1 MQFGKFFLMKSLLIL
16 GAAGFLTAVQAETIP
31 DYGSIT
37 TEASAIERPGK
48 IVWMDL
54 VTSDVRAAAKFYRDI
69 FNWQFKFS
77 GNDSYAYATLN
88 GKPVASI
95 AAYDEDV
102 ESGEGLWIASIS
114 VEDVDA
120 AARRVKNQGGSI
132 IEAPE
137 DLPGRGRYTVIKD
150 PTGAVVMLL
159 RASGG
164 DPQSGGS
171 VNGWLWAELWTDDVD
186 AALRFYE
193 KVAGYRSVTVKDGS
207 GGVYQVMGRDQTPH
221 ASVIK
226 TPLPDVEPIWL
237 PYLRVENVDATAKEI
252 LKAGGSVI
260 VPPQKDGLND
270 DVAIVADPT
279 GGVFALQ
286 QKEAE

>member
-1 MQFGKFFLMKSLLIL
+1 MRFGRDFVMTSLLIL
-16 GAAGFLTAVQAETIP
+16 GTAGFLTAVQAETIP
-31 DYGSIT
+31 DYGPIT
-37 TEASAIERPGK
+37 TDASAIERPGK
-48 IVWMDL
+48 VVWMDL
-54 VTSDVRAAAKFYRDI
+54 VTGDVRAAAEFYRDI

-102 ESGEGLWIASIS
+102 EGGVGLWIASIS
-114 VEDVDA
+114 VDDVDA
-120 AARRVKNQGGSI
+120 TVGRIKKHGGSI

-137 DLPGRGRYTVIKD
+137 DLPGRGRFALIED

-159 RASGG
+159 RAKGG
-164 DPQSGGS
+164 DPQSEES
-171 VNGWLWAELWTDDVD
+171 VNGWLWVELWTNDVN
-186 AALRFYE
+186 AATEFYE
-193 KVAGYRSVTVKDGS
+193 NVIGYRTVTVKDGS
-207 GGVYQVMGRDQTPH
+207 GGVFQVMGRDQTPH
-221 ASVIK
+221 ASVIEA
-226 TPLPDVEPIWL
+226 PLPDVEPIWL
-237 PYLRVENVDATAKEI
+237 PYMRVDNVDATAREI

-260 VPPQKDGLND
+260 VPPQKDGLNV

-286 QKEAE
+286 QKEVK